1 MYFFVFLT
9 YVFYCFC
16 CFISFPTT
24 IQLFWPQ
31 NKHLNFKQDQITNVL
46 SLYLKNEIS
55 ICFVHKSQKWAIFGL
70 TCKDKRKHDF
80 VIVGPIF
87 EKFLSKDA
95 QDSKEKSHKISVQD
109 FFCVKKL
116 SRKMSRGGG
125 ASKAPPPPPPGLNR
139 VKENVKKET
148 AIHFHLWYWR
158 PVNMRL

>member
-16 CFISFPTT
+16 CFISFPTI

-31 NKHLNFKQDQITNVL
+31 NKHLNYKQDQITNVL

-70 TCKDKRKHDF
+70 TCKDKRTRDLAM
-80 VIVGPIF
+80 VGLIF

-109 FFCVKKL
+109 FLALKNYCEKNVE
-116 SRKMSRGGG
+116 GGG
-125 ASKAPPPPPPGLNR
+125 ASKAPPPR
-139 VKENVKKET
+139 AK
-148 AIHFHLWYWR
+148 
-158 PVNMRL
+158 